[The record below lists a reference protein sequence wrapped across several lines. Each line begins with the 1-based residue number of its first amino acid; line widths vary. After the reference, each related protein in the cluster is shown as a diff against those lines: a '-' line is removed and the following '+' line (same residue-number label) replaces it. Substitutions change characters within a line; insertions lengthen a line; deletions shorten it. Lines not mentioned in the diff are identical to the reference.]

1 MARARAVSSETEI
14 SIDFGEV
21 SDKQQEFLD
30 SKTFFTCYGGA
41 RGGGKTHVLR
51 LKAVG
56 LAMHYEGIKILI
68 MRRTY
73 PELEENHIVPLR
85 KFVPEEIASYNGANH
100 VMTFRNGST
109 IKFGHW
115 SGEASENEY
124 QGQQYHVIFID
135 EATQFSERSF
145 QYLTTC
151 IRGTEKDFPK
161 RMYLTCNPGGVGH
174 RWVKRLFIDKEYR
187 RDPDNP
193 EADEKEE
200 NYTFIFATVDD
211 NRFLLESSPMYKA
224 QLAAMPEDLRKAHRY
239 GDWDAIGGNYFK
251 EFSTHTH
258 TMKPFKIPAHWERYR
273 SFDYGLDMFACYW
286 WAIDEDGRAWCIRE
300 FEKKGM
306 IVQDAAK
313 AVLEHTLPGERI
325 NITYAPPDMWN
336 RQKDT
341 GRTMAEIFMLNG
353 VPIIKSDNNRVQGH
367 MVMKDMLAPIPLKDK
382 YVRSLYPEGQAPAK
396 LPGLMFFDNC
406 KEIMAD
412 IRDIQADENNPNDC
426 AKNPHDVTHSVDG
439 CRYFCVNRAMQT
451 EPVIP
456 QELLDDEEE
465 FGEDYD
471 SFMTGG
477 DATGSY
483 MNY

>member
-1 MARARAVSSETEI
+1 
-14 SIDFGEV
+14 
-21 SDKQQEFLD
+21 
-30 SKTFFTCYGGA
+30 
-41 RGGGKTHVLR
+41 
-51 LKAVG
+51 
-56 LAMHYEGIKILI
+56 
-68 MRRTY
+68 
-73 PELEENHIVPLR
+73 
-85 KFVPEEIASYNGANH
+85 
-100 VMTFRNGST
+100 
-109 IKFGHW
+109 
-115 SGEASENEY
+115 
-124 QGQQYHVIFID
+124 
-135 EATQFSERSF
+135 
-145 QYLTTC
+145 
-151 IRGTEKDFPK
+151 
-161 RMYLTCNPGGVGH
+161 
-174 RWVKRLFIDKEYR
+174 
-187 RDPDNP
+187 
-193 EADEKEE
+193 
-200 NYTFIFATVDD
+200 
-211 NRFLLESSPMYKA
+211 
-224 QLAAMPEDLRKAHRY
+224 
-239 GDWDAIGGNYFK
+239 
-251 EFSTHTH
+251 
-258 TMKPFKIPAHWERYR
+258 
-273 SFDYGLDMFACYW
+273 
-286 WAIDEDGRAWCIRE
+286 
-300 FEKKGM
+300 M

-451 EPVIP
+451 EPILP
-456 QELLDDEEE
+456 AELLEDEEE
-465 FGEDYD
+465 TGEDYE